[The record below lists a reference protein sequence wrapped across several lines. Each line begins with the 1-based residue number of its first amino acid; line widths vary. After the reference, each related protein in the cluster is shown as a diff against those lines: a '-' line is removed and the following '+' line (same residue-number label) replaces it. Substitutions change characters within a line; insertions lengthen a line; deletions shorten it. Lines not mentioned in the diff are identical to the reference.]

1 MSKRDNVTYLEKET
15 LELHVKTRELKQRW
29 KDDPMRDTG
38 TYDASAAAT
47 AKVLGEDEDNADA
60 AKGSKKYIL
69 LMKRRRSS
77 WKEALLE
84 QADFCSQQPKWTR

>member
-1 MSKRDNVTYLEKET
+1 
-15 LELHVKTRELKQRW
+15 
-29 KDDPMRDTG
+29 MRDTG

-47 AKVLGEDEDNADA
+47 AKVLGEDEDNADV